1 MKLIGMLDSPYV
13 RRTAISLRRLGI
25 AFEHQSLSVFRDL
38 EAFRQINPVVK
49 APSLVLDDGTIL
61 CDSSLI
67 IDYAETLTGHSL
79 LPLAA
84 PARARALRLVGLALL
99 VCEKTVQW
107 VYETRLRPA
116 EAQFEP
122 WRRRVLEQLESGLQ
136 ALETELAGR
145 VGQGWLTG
153 PEPGQSDISI
163 SVAWSFLQHTQVWPA
178 EETAR
183 NYPAVARLATR
194 AEQRQEFKAF
204 PLESS

>member
-25 AFEHQSLSVFRDL
+25 AFEHQSLSVFRDVD
-38 EAFRQINPVVK
+38 AFRLINPVIK
-49 APSLVLDDGTIL
+49 APTLVLDDGTVL

-84 PARARALRLVGLALL
+84 PARARALRQVGLALL

-107 VYETRLRPA
+107 IHETRQRPI

-122 WRRRVLEQLESGLQ
+122 WRERVLAQLRAGLQ
-136 ALETELAGR
+136 ALQTEMENQPDQTWLA
-145 VGQGWLTG
+145 G
-153 PEPGQSDISI
+153 PEPGQADISL
-163 SVAWSFLQHTQVWPA
+163 SVAWTFLQHVQALPGA
-178 EETAR
+178 ETTRA
-183 NYPAVARLATR
+183 YPAIAAQAART
-194 AEQRQEFKAF
+194 EQRPEFKAF
-204 PLESS
+204 PLN